1 MKKLPCREPI
11 NIRRQRK
18 LCLHET
24 RELSTSWYPLPMP
37 WPLGTAASDDGVKCY
52 RHRLKVW
59 FSDWLERFVACKL
72 HNCTRKLK
80 HTLLRSLMCDPD
92 SSAVFQRFHS
102 IFFRR
107 QAAAVLSV
115 PLLRQSAAAAL
126 ELVRPLHII
135 DVGIAWYNFC
145 RFMWRGV
152 CKSEQ

>member
-18 LCLHET
+18 KLCLHET
-24 RELSTSWYPLPMP
+24 RDLSISWYPLPMP
-37 WPLGTAASDDGVKCY
+37 WPLGIPASDDWVKCY

-59 FSDWLERFVACKL
+59 FSDCAQGNLS
-72 HNCTRKLK
+72 
-80 HTLLRSLMCDPD
+80 TLYCVHWCVIQTPRRCF
-92 SSAVFQRFHS
+92 SAFTVFFS
-102 IFFRR
+102 RR

-115 PLLRQSAAAAL
+115 PLLWQSAAAAF